1 MISLFMAAFPINLS
15 TAEILLFLMTLVPV
29 LIAWTLGLFFSA
41 PENRGAVRV
50 GNAPPFGADVLEH
63 DPAHDSV
70 LRLSRI
76 APVAELRD
84 LALGLR
90 NVPVVQ
96 SAPLL
101 RHFMQSADPE
111 LSLFAQSILQQGRER
126 LQTTCSKLQNHHEQT
141 DPRIVAS
148 FLETG
153 LSLASR
159 ALAAPGEREAR
170 LLQLEKKSADHLAA
184 CEHTPRLLAACARVF
199 LAAGHPEKAG
209 LIVSGMPEDA
219 ALRHALEPEIR
230 FALNIRQSARAH

>member
-1 MISLFMAAFPINLS
+1 MAFFPVNPG
-15 TAEILLFLMTLVPV
+15 TAEILLFVITIVPV
-29 LIAWTLGLFFSA
+29 LVAWTLGLFCSG
-41 PENRGAVRV
+41 PENRGAIRV
-50 GNAPPFGADVLEH
+50 GSTSSTDVLEH
-63 DPAHDSV
+63 HPAHDSV

-90 NVPVVQ
+90 NAPVVQ

-111 LSLFAQSILQQGRER
+111 LSLFAQSILQQACER
-126 LQTTCSKLQNHHEQT
+126 LQTTCSKLQNHHEEA

-153 LSLASR
+153 LRLASP

-170 LLQLEKKSADHLAA
+170 LLQLEKKCADHLAA

-209 LIVSGMPEDA
+209 LTVSGMPEDS
-219 ALRHALEPEIR
+219 ALRGALEPEIR
-230 FALNIRQSARAH
+230 FALNVRQCAGAL

>member
-1 MISLFMAAFPINLS
+1 MAAFPINLT
-15 TAEILLFLMTLVPV
+15 TAEILLLVITVVPV
-29 LIAWTLGLFFSA
+29 LVAWTLGLSFSA
-41 PENRGAVRV
+41 PENRGAIRV
-50 GNAPPFGADVLEH
+50 GSTSSADFFEH
-63 DPAHDSV
+63 NPAHDSI

-111 LSLFAQSILQQGRER
+111 LALFAQSILQQGREQ
-126 LQTTCSKLQNHHEQT
+126 LQTTSSLLQNHREQT

-153 LSLASR
+153 LRLASP

-199 LAAGHPEKAG
+199 LAAGHPDRAG
-209 LIVSGMPEDA
+209 LIVSGMPADSA
-219 ALRHALEPEIR
+219 VRHALEPEIR
-230 FALNIRQSARAH
+230 FALNIRQSARSH

>member
-1 MISLFMAAFPINLS
+1 MAAYPINLS

-29 LIAWTLGLFFSA
+29 LVAWTLGLFFSA
-41 PENRGAVRV
+41 PENRGAIRV
-50 GNAPPFGADVLEH
+50 GSTSSTDYFEH

-76 APVAELRD
+76 APVADLRD

-111 LSLFAQSILQQGRER
+111 LSLFAQSILQQGREQV
-126 LQTTCSKLQNHHEQT
+126 QTTCSRLQNHHEQT

-153 LSLASR
+153 LRLASP

-230 FALNIRQSARAH
+230 FALNIRQCARAH